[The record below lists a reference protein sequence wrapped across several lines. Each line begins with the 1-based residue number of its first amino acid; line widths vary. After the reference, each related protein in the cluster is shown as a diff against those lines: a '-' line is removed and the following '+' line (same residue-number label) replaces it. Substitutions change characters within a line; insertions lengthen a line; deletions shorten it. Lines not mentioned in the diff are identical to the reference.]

1 MVKQSKKKSTEIV
14 FGIHA
19 ILELLK
25 AKQRSLSVIY
35 TTKPHPKAWN
45 QIEQLL
51 PKYTQI
57 QYVSRDVLHRLA
69 DTTDHQGVVAWA
81 SPFGYR
87 KNFFSAQKEKFIV
100 LLDGIQDPRNLGA
113 IIRSAYCTGVDG
125 IILPQKNAAPLNATA
140 LKASAGLAEYMPIY
154 RVATSKAALVE
165 LEKEHYSLYVSQLG
179 SKAQLA
185 SKLHYELPICLVIGS
200 EGVGVSRDMLNVGTP
215 IILPQRTADISYNAS
230 VAAGILMFLVA
241 TQCNKL

>member
-1 MVKQSKKKSTEIV
+1 MVKQNKEKHGELV

-19 ILELLK
+19 ILELLR
-25 AKQRSLSVIY
+25 AKQRSISVIY
-35 TTKPHPKAWN
+35 TTKPHPKAWEI
-45 QIEQLL
+45 IEPLL

-57 QYVSRDVLHRLA
+57 QYVQRDVLHRLA

-81 SPFGYR
+81 SPFIYR
-87 KNFFSAQKEKFIV
+87 KKFFSAQKEKFLV

-154 RVATSKAALVE
+154 KVPSIKAALLD
-165 LEKEHYSLYVSQLG
+165 LEKEQYALYVSQLT
-179 SKAQLA
+179 SRAKNATELEY
-185 SKLHYELPICLVIGS
+185 KLPICLVIGS
-200 EGVGVSRDMLNVGTP
+200 EATGVSKELLNIGTP
-215 IILPQRTADISYNAS
+215 VVLQQRTGDISYNAS
-230 VAAGILMFLVA
+230 VAAGILMFLIA
-241 TQCNKL
+241 THCNKL

>member
-1 MVKQSKKKSTEIV
+1 MVKIKQKHTEIV

-25 AKQRSLSVIY
+25 AKQRSLTVLY
-35 TTKPHPKAWN
+35 TTKPQPKAWG
-45 QIEQLL
+45 QIEPYL
-51 PKYTQI
+51 PKRTQI
-57 QYVSRDVLHRLA
+57 QYVKRDVLHRVA
-69 DTTDHQGVVAWA
+69 GTTDHQGIVAWA
-81 SPFGYR
+81 TPFCYR
-87 KNFFSAQKEKFIV
+87 TKFFSAQKEKFIV

-125 IILPQKNAAPLNATA
+125 IILPKKNSASLHATA

-154 RVATSKAALVE
+154 RVPTAKAALIE
-165 LEKEHYSLYVSQLG
+165 LEKEEYALYVSQL
-179 SKAQLA
+179 SPQAKPAN
-185 SKLHYELPICLVIGS
+185 KLNYKLPICLVIGS
-200 EGVGVSRDMLNVGTP
+200 EATGVSKEMFNVGTS
-215 IILPQRTADISYNAS
+215 IILPQRTGDISYNVS